1 MTTPR
6 ETGVKRRA
14 KEPPAGDAFISSSI
28 ETFRQR
34 ADAVLVSIDDVMR
47 GEDPGRFEEARARA
61 AQALE
66 QYEKAAE
73 KCEEHGSVCGD
84 CREFFDETIVAALRM
99 KNRVLLLELDD
110 LKKRHAAEIEQLKSK
125 HEGERGDL
133 RVQIS
138 EFQVAFNVAQM
149 HQAKST
155 LQGLPLKSL
164 QEDHLRELKAQLEE
178 TLEKVSRAHAE
189 TSKPPGLE
197 ERAGPAPAA
206 GK

>member
-6 ETGVKRRA
+6 DTGVKRRA
-14 KEPPAGDAFISSSI
+14 EEAPADAAEGEPSK
-28 ETFRQR
+28 TFRQR
-34 ADAVLVSIDDVMR
+34 GDAVLVSIDEVMR
-47 GEDPGRFEEARARA
+47 GDDSRRFEEARVRA
-61 AQALE
+61 AQALQ

-73 KCEEHGSVCGD
+73 KCEEHGSLCGD

-164 QEDHLRELKAQLEE
+164 QEGHLRELKAQLEE
-178 TLEKVSRAHAE
+178 TLEKVSRAHVK
-189 TSKPPGLE
+189 TLKPPGLE
-197 ERAGPAPAA
+197 ERAGPAPAT
-206 GK
+206 